1 MITLSR
7 TAYKA
12 KTPFDKIRAVF
23 SHKLKSRIARGV
35 KLRNMRKIVVT
46 SGKGG
51 VGKTTVTAALGRRL
65 ADMGYRVVLADA
77 DVGLNNLDVV
87 MGAESRVV
95 YDISDVLT
103 GKCKVFQAL
112 VPDHESKAKILPS
125 ACNEGVSAQAFRGVI
140 DSLSDFDFVLIDCPA
155 GIENGFHRAVSA
167 AEEAIVVTT
176 PSASAIRDADKV
188 VSLLSAY
195 RLKDISLVLN
205 RVRHDMVARG
215 EMMEPIDIARLL
227 GVPAI
232 GAIPEDDCITLYQQL
247 GRVPSFAVSEKA
259 FCLIAENVASQT
271 KRFAEVRVPGRWRRR
286 WR

>member
-23 SHKLKSRIARGV
+23 SHNLKSRIARGV

-95 YDISDVLT
+95 YGISDVFT

-195 RLKDISLVLN
+195 R
-205 RVRHDMVARG
+205 MVARG
-215 EMMEPIDIARLL
+215 EMMEPIVIARLL